1 MSPDSILR
9 QVKREA
15 LKAEMRHRVAA
26 VVVRGGRI
34 ISSSYNQRRHVNLP
48 DAWMNREDTV
58 CAERAAL
65 LKCMNT
71 AKGGTLYVGR
81 YTQGG
86 KFRLAKPC
94 EACLRMMNDLGIR
107 RVFYTDNNGIF
118 KEV

>member
-9 QVKREA
+9 QVKKEA
-15 LKAEMRHRVAA
+15 LKANMRHQLGA
-26 VVVRGGRI
+26 VVLQGGRI
-34 ISSSYNQRRHVNLP
+34 ISTGHNQRRHVRLP
-48 DAWMNREDTV
+48 NEWANRKDTV

-94 EACLRMMNDLGIR
+94 EACLRMMNDLGIK